1 MTIRFL
7 IDRRVI
13 ILALVLAIFG
23 CSRSPPKYQIIETH
37 DGAVVKLNT
46 ESGQAWV
53 AYRMTGEVW
62 YWREVPELPK
72 SRARETPAPSPSPS
86 N

>member
-7 IDRRVI
+7 IDRPAI
-13 ILALVLAIFG
+13 ILALALAIFG
-23 CSRSPPKYQIIETH
+23 CSRSPPKYQIIETG

-62 YWREVPELPK
+62 YWREVTELPK
-72 SRARETPAPSPSPS
+72 PQARETPAPSPSPS